1 MNPRFRPKGSPSIS
15 RRAPNRT
22 QRTFVG

>member
-1 MNPRFRPKGSPSIS
+1 MNPRFRPKCSASIS
-15 RRAPNRT
+15 RRASNRT